1 MVRDPKKFIAV
12 VITSVTIA
20 AGLVF
25 AGLLYLE
32 YHENP
37 WTRDAHVR
45 ANIIGIAPRV
55 QGPIIALP
63 VTDNQKV
70 QRGQLLFQID
80 PTDYGNA
87 AAIAQSNLRQ
97 RKAELVNAKEIY
109 ERRVKL
115 AKGNVISKEEYD
127 AATATFQTAQA
138 IYSGA
143 EQALAQAQLNLGY
156 TKVYAPAN
164 GYLSG
169 VTFGVGTYVQTGKPL
184 FVLVD
189 SDSFWVT
196 GYFKETVLAS
206 LQVGRPVSIRFSP
219 RPREVFHGTIESLGW
234 VIFDQGMPYSDLV
247 PEVNPTVDWVR
258 LTQRYPVRI
267 RLDADAKR
275 LPLKVGVTAS
285 VRVLPMPSD
294 EATTAAR

>member
-1 MVRDPKKFIAV
+1 MVRDPKKFISIVVTLATLAV
-12 VITSVTIA
+12 GV
-20 AGLVF
+20 VF
-25 AGLLYLE
+25 AVLLYAE
-32 YHENP
+32 YHEDP

-45 ANIIGIAPRV
+45 ANIIEIAPRV
-55 QGPIIALP
+55 EGPIVALP

-80 PTDYGNA
+80 PTDYENA
-87 AAIAQSNLRQ
+87 VAIAQATLRQ
-97 RKAELVNAKEIY
+97 RKAELVNAQEAY
-109 ERRVKL
+109 ERRVRL
-115 AKGNVISKEEYD
+115 SKGNVISKEEYD

-138 IYSGA
+138 AYFGA
-143 EQALAQAQLNLGY
+143 EQALARAQLDLSY

-196 GYFKETVLAS
+196 GYFKETVLRS
-206 LQVGRPVSIRFSP
+206 LQVGRPVSIRFAP
-219 RPREVFHGTIESLGW
+219 RPLEVYHGTIESLGW
-234 VIFDQGMPYSDLV
+234 VIFDQDAQHSELI

-258 LTQRYPVRI
+258 LTQRYPIRI
-267 RLDADAKR
+267 RIDDEAKK
-275 LPLKVGVTAS
+275 LPLKVGVTAT
-285 VRVLPMPSD
+285 VQVLPMPKP
-294 EATTAAR
+294 AAITRAR

>member
-1 MVRDPKKFIAV
+1 MVRDPKKFISV
-12 VITSVTIA
+12 VITIA
-20 AGLVF
+20 TVVAGSVF

-32 YHENP
+32 YHEDP

-45 ANIIGIAPRV
+45 ANIIEIAPRV
-55 QGPIIALP
+55 EGPIIALP

-70 QRGQLLFQID
+70 RRGDLLFQID
-80 PTDYGNA
+80 PTDYETA
-87 AAIAQSNLRQ
+87 VAIAQANLAQ
-97 RKAELVNAKEIY
+97 RKAELVNVEQAY
-109 ERRVKL
+109 QRRTKL
-115 AKGNVISKEEYD
+115 SQGNVISKEEYD
-127 AATATFQTAQA
+127 AATATFASAKAQYA
-138 IYSGA
+138 GA
-143 EQALAQAQLNLGY
+143 ERALAQAQLNLSY

-206 LQVGRPVSIRFSP
+206 LQVGRPVSIRFAP
-219 RPREVFHGTIESLGW
+219 RPNQVFHGTIESLGW
-234 VIFDQGMPYSDLV
+234 VVFDQDAQHSDLV

-267 RLDADAKR
+267 RLDEEAKKR
-275 LPLKVGVTAS
+275 PLKVGVTAS
-285 VRVLPMPSD
+285 VRVLPWPKD
-294 EATTAAR
+294 AASAPGR

>member
-1 MVRDPKKFIAV
+1 MVRDPKKFISV
-12 VITSVTIA
+12 VITSATLV

-32 YHENP
+32 YHQNP

-45 ANIIGIAPRV
+45 TNIIEIAPRV
-55 QGPIIALP
+55 EGPIIALP

-70 QRGQLLFQID
+70 QRGQLLFEID
-80 PTDYGNA
+80 PTDYENA
-87 AAIAQSNLRQ
+87 VAIAESNLRQ
-97 RKAELVNAKEIY
+97 RKAELLNAQQSFD
-109 ERRVKL
+109 RRVKL
-115 AKGNVISKEEYD
+115 SKGNVISKEEYD
-127 AATATFQTAQA
+127 TATASLQAAQA
-138 IYSGA
+138 VCSGA
-143 EQALAQAQLNLGY
+143 ERALAKAKLNLSY

-196 GYFKETVLAS
+196 GYFKETALAS
-206 LQVGRPVSIRFSP
+206 LQVGRPVTIRFSP
-219 RPREVFHGTIESLGW
+219 RPLQVFHGTIESLGW
-234 VIFDQGMPYSDLV
+234 VIFDQDAQHSDLV
-247 PEVNPTVDWVR
+247 PEVAPTVDWVR
-258 LTQRYPVRI
+258 LTQRFPVRI
-267 RLDADAKR
+267 RLDADAKK

-285 VRVLPMPSD
+285 VQVLPMPKAA
-294 EATTAAR
+294 ATADAR

>member
-1 MVRDPKKFIAV
+1 MVRDPKKFISIV
-12 VITSVTIA
+12 VTLATLA

-25 AGLLYLE
+25 AVLLYAE
-32 YHENP
+32 YHEDP

-45 ANIIGIAPRV
+45 ANIIDIAPRV
-55 QGPIIALP
+55 EGPIVALP

-80 PTDYGNA
+80 PTDYENA
-87 AAIAQSNLRQ
+87 VAIAQSTLRQ
-97 RKAELVNAKEIY
+97 RKAELMNAQQAY

-115 AKGNVISKEEYD
+115 SRGNVISKEEYD

-138 IYSGA
+138 AYSGA
-143 EQALAQAQLNLGY
+143 EQALARAQLDLSY

-196 GYFKETVLAS
+196 GYFKETVLRS
-206 LQVGRPVSIRFSP
+206 LEVGRPVSIRFAP
-219 RPREVFHGTIESLGW
+219 RPLEVYHGTIESPGW
-234 VIFDQGMPYSDLV
+234 VIFDQDAQHSELV

-258 LTQRYPVRI
+258 LTQRYPIRI
-267 RLDADAKR
+267 RLDAEAKK

-285 VRVLPMPSD
+285 VQVLPMPKPGASV
-294 EATTAAR
+294 TTH